1 MKNGGVINMQTKDL
15 NMGIDRY
22 IGKMRAVNIYFD
34 DKEFEMLE
42 KQKDGKSWKQFI
54 LDLANNKYEEK
65 DG

>member
-1 MKNGGVINMQTKDL
+1 
-15 NMGIDRY
+15 
-22 IGKMRAVNIYFD
+22 MRAVNIYFD

-54 LDLANNKYEEK
+54 LDLANNKYEGEK